1 MKTNSPLNRKSLLGF
16 DTNAKT
22 VKGEQLGFLTG
33 ILYLAPS
40 DISGFQVCPM
50 AKMAQCEKACLYT
63 AGRGAFTSIQNARIA
78 KTQYFFNDRQNFM
91 LNLVKDIEKGI
102 KQASKAGLT
111 LLIRLNGTSDIK
123 WENVHFDYEFAY
135 GKVRSITIF
144 DLFPNVQ
151 FYDYTKIANRK
162 DLPANYDLTFS
173 YSGVVNFA
181 PYVNKAKSN
190 GMRIATVF
198 RSVKD
203 IPQTFMGMPV
213 VGGDDSDIRYLDP
226 QGHIVALYAKG
237 KAKKDNTG
245 FVVDTPSNLAFMN

>member
-1 MKTNSPLNRKSLLGF
+1 MINKPKIRKPLLGF

-40 DISGFQVCPM
+40 DISGFNVCPM
-50 AKMAQCEKACLYT
+50 AKLAKCENPCLYT

-78 KTQYFFNDRQNFM
+78 KTQYFFNDRQDFM

-123 WENVHFDYEFAY
+123 WENIHFNYEFMH
-135 GKVRSITIF
+135 GKIRSITIF
-144 DLFPNVQ
+144 DLFPEIQ
-151 FYDYTKIANRK
+151 FYDYTKIPNRSDIPK
-162 DLPANYDLTFS
+162 NYDLTFS
-173 YSGVVNFA
+173 YSGVIEYQKYA
-181 PYVNKAKSN
+181 KKAISN
-190 GMRIATVF
+190 NMRIATVF
-198 RSVKD
+198 RSVKH
-203 IPQTFMGMPV
+203 IPDNFLGLPV
-213 VGGDDSDIRYLDP
+213 VSGDNSDIRHLDP

-237 KAKKDNTG
+237 KAKTDKSG
-245 FVVDTPSNLAFMN
+245 FVIDTI

>member
-1 MKTNSPLNRKSLLGF
+1 MRQYMQTNKPTIRKTLLGF

-50 AKMAQCEKACLYT
+50 AKKAKCENACLYT
-63 AGRGAFTSIQNARIA
+63 AGRGAFTSIQNARIN

-102 KQASKAGLT
+102 KQANRDGLT

-123 WENVHFDYEFAY
+123 WENVTFTYDN
-135 GKVRSITIF
+135 KQTTIF

-151 FYDYTKIANRK
+151 FYDYTKIANRQ
-162 DLPANYDLTFS
+162 DLPKNYDLTFS
-173 YSGVVNFA
+173 YSGVLEFQ
-181 PYVNKAKSN
+181 PYAKKAIDN
-190 GMRIATVF
+190 NMRIATVF
-198 RSVKD
+198 RSIKH
-203 IPQTFMGMPV
+203 IPDNFMGLPV
-213 VGGDDSDIRYLDP
+213 VGGDDSDIRHLDP

-237 KAKKDNTG
+237 KAKKDNSG
-245 FVVDTPSNLAFMN
+245 FVIDTI

>member
-1 MKTNSPLNRKSLLGF
+1 MINKPKTRKPLLGF

-50 AKMAQCEKACLYT
+50 AKIAQCEKACLYT

-78 KTQYFFNDRQNFM
+78 KTQYFFNDRQDFM

-123 WENVHFDYEFAY
+123 WENIHFDYEFMH
-135 GKVRSITIF
+135 GKIRSITIF
-144 DLFPNVQ
+144 DLFPEIQ
-151 FYDYTKIANRK
+151 FYDYTKIPNRSDIPK
-162 DLPANYDLTFS
+162 NYDLTFS
-173 YSGVVNFA
+173 YSGVIEYQKYA
-181 PYVNKAKSN
+181 KKAISN
-190 GMRIATVF
+190 NMRIATVF
-198 RSVKD
+198 RSVKH
-203 IPQTFMGMPV
+203 IPDNFLGLPV
-213 VGGDDSDIRYLDP
+213 VSGDNSDIRHLDP
-226 QGHIVALYAKG
+226 KGHIVALYAKG
-237 KAKKDNTG
+237 KAKTDKSG
-245 FVVDTPSNLAFMN
+245 FVIDTI